1 MGTSMSGGL
10 PIRLVQRNGDLIN
23 LQCTDY
29 SFSVQRGVTA
39 IPVPALGERIGADMN
54 LVTVDMNFNCV
65 LTDDDCSGT
74 AKAPRAAGATI
85 DFSTVA
91 VFEATGDEDATDA
104 FMDDDGGSVTCAQL
118 NGKTFSI
125 KTTHQVTDSLAPIT
139 VKFDTSIAPAASN
152 AGTTILTV
160 GLNGVADTGAALAT
174 ALHTAFTAHVGT
186 FVPAVTAAG
195 GNTFSSAF
203 TVNAAT
209 TGKNTGFGNCSITF
223 TQKEAGLNGNS
234 GTPSFWTD
242 EDNDS
247 LDIPAHQTMS
257 GGSSTHSCK
266 SAGDKMQD
274 LIANVANTNVGGALG
289 SAFNVL
295 GGKTDKGGF
304 DVDLQMDLRGAGDD
318 YIVGIQIPYNSL
330 LHADVGTDL
339 LPTGYG
345 TRNFLLV
352 TGITS
357 PDSQNAAG
365 NVNPASTTFDS
376 RDMLTGIRGT
386 VTSCNFK
393 YDAGN
398 TVYSAEIAFQPIDLI
413 VGL

>member
-1 MGTSMSGGL
+1 MGTSTSGGL
-10 PIRLVQRNGDLIN
+10 PIRLVRRDGDLIN
-23 LQCTDY
+23 LHCMDY
-29 SFSVQRGVTA
+29 SFSMNRAVAA

-54 LVTVDMNFNCV
+54 LVSIDMNFNCI

-74 AKAPRAAGATI
+74 AKAPKAASATI
-85 DFSTVA
+85 DFSSLA
-91 VFEATGDEDATDA
+91 VFEANEDGDAAEG
-104 FMDDDGGSVTCAQL
+104 FMDDDDGDVTCADL

-125 KTTHQVTDSLAPIT
+125 KTTHQVTASLAPIT

-152 AGTTILTV
+152 AGATILTV
-160 GLNGVADTGAALAT
+160 GLNGVADTGDALAA
-174 ALHTAFTAHVGT
+174 ALHTAFTAHVGN
-186 FVPAVTAAG
+186 FAPAITSTG
-195 GNTFSSAF
+195 GTTFSSAF
-203 TVNAAT
+203 TVNAPVP
-209 TGKNTGFGNCSITF
+209 GKNTTFDDCSITF
-223 TQKEAGLNGNS
+223 TQKEAGYNGNS
-234 GTPSFWTD
+234 GTPLFWTD
-242 EDNDS
+242 ADNNNA
-247 LDIPAHQTMS
+247 DIPAHQQMS
-257 GGSSTHSCK
+257 KGSSTHSCK

-289 SAFNVL
+289 SAFNIF
-295 GGKTDKGGF
+295 GGKTDKGGW
-304 DVDLQMDLRGAGDD
+304 DHDIQMDLRGAGDD
-318 YIVGIQIPYNSL
+318 YIVGVQIPYNSL

-339 LPTGYG
+339 LPSGYG

-393 YDAGN
+393 YNASE
-398 TVYSAEIAFQPIDLI
+398 TTYAAEIAFQPIDLI